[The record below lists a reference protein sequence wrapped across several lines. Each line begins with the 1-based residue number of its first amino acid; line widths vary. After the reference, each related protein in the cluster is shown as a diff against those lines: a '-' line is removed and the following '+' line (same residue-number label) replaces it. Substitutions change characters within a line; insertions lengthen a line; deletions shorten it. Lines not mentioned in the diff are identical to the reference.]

1 MSLSLVEVAG
11 ANFRT
16 DEQSDTLNT
25 AFMGRLGMRKRYL
38 PARLAIARS
47 LAINA
52 APELLG
58 DETEPG
64 KVIKGDTLFGTGTA
78 LSVWI
83 ALIAQRAGDPEMDA
97 KKLVA
102 VVGAHWRRGLVHLD
116 KEWEQAGQ
124 DVAKFVKRVVEVA
137 ELPTSGK
144 GLPQLG
150 GASSGATFSSGQI
163 DVLMGEIGEDVAT
176 KEKIHWSV
184 NGKGG
189 SPHSA
194 IMGGSGSGK
203 TVMAAAMLR
212 SIREKAPVPL
222 IAFDFKGD
230 LAGFTGTKGQTP
242 LGEAFDAQVIEP
254 PRMPIPL
261 DVLSL
266 TQRDQFSIDEAA
278 LRFRQSFS
286 RLKGSKLGDR
296 QRNFVHEAAS
306 RALASENPCE
316 LRHIRDRLG
325 EVYQEHEA
333 KEDGA
338 TSSMEEL
345 CRFPLFEPRFS
356 PAEFFQKSWIIKLPP
371 NVPEDSRT
379 IVVNLLLDALDQYLN
394 SLDDAETGPD
404 GARGL
409 RIICM
414 IDEAHQIL
422 GTKLPSLSRLI
433 RMSRSK
439 GGAVMLVSQS
449 PDDFSGE
456 DDEFLDNMGL
466 VAAFATN
473 AKPGAASRVLGK
485 GANLTSLQT
494 GQCFVR
500 RTVDQ
505 SAKKIKAW

>member
-1 MSLSLVEVAG
+1 MSISLVEVAG

-16 DEQSDTLNT
+16 DYDSDKLNT
-25 AFMGRLGMRKRYL
+25 DFMGRLGMRKRYL

-47 LAINA
+47 LAMS
-52 APELLG
+52 APVEMPADEL
-58 DETEPG
+58 EQG

-78 LSVWI
+78 LSVWL
-83 ALIAQRAGDPEMDA
+83 ALIVERAGETDIDI
-97 KKLVA
+97 KRLVSL
-102 VVGAHWRRGLVHLD
+102 VGAHWRRGLSKLD
-116 KEWEQAGQ
+116 DEWEQAGE
-124 DVAKFVKRVVEVA
+124 DIARFVRRLVEVA
-137 ELPTSGK
+137 ELPTAG
-144 GLPQLG
+144 GRLPVG
-150 GASSGATFSSGQI
+150 GGTGASGATFSSGEI
-163 DVLMGEIGEDVAT
+163 RVPLGEIGEDVST
-176 KEKIHWSV
+176 KEKVFWSL

-189 SPHSA
+189 APHTA

-212 SIREKAPVPL
+212 AIREQAPVPL
-222 IAFDFKGD
+222 LAFDFKGD
-230 LAGFTGTKGQTP
+230 LSGFTGTQGQTA
-242 LGEAFDAQVIEP
+242 LGEAFEAEVIEP

-261 DVLSL
+261 DVLAL
-266 TQRDQFSIDEAA
+266 AQRDRFGIDEAA
-278 LRFRQSFS
+278 LRFRESFS

-296 QRNFVHEAAS
+296 QRNYVHEAAA
-306 RALASENPCE
+306 RALANEEPCE
-316 LRHIRDRLG
+316 LRHIRDRLL
-325 EVYQEHEA
+325 EVYEEHEA

-345 CRFPLFEPRFS
+345 CRFPLFEPKLS

-379 IVVNLLLDALDQYLN
+379 IVVNLLLDALDQHLN
-394 SLDDAETGPD
+394 GLVDAETSPD

-409 RIICM
+409 RILCM

-422 GTKLPSLSRLI
+422 GTRLPSLSRLI

-473 AKPGAASRVLGK
+473 AKPGAAARVLGK
-485 GANLTSLQT
+485 GANLTNLQT

-500 RTVDQ
+500 FDKTT
-505 SAKKIKAW
+505 KKIKAW